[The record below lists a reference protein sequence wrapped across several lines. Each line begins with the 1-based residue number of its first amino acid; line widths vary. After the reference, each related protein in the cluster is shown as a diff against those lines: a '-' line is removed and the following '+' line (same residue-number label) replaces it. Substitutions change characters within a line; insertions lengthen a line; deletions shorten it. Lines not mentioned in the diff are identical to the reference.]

1 MCIVAVS
8 EAFPAGEAWVSGF
21 EVALPVEVD
30 GDDEDAIDDEL
41 EEGDDVDGVW
51 FLLC

>member
-1 MCIVAVS
+1 MCMVPVS

-30 GDDEDAIDDEL
+30 GDDEDAVDDEL
-41 EEGDDVDGVW
+41 EEDEDIDDGW
-51 FLLC
+51 FLFC